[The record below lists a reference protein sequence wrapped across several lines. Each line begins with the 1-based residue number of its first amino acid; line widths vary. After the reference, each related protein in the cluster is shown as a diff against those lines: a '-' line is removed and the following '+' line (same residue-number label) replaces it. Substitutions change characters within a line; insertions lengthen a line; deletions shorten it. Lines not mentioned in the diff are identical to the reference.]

1 MDQRNKDF
9 KPGPK
14 IYLVEVK
21 VDGACQARWKTTRQ
35 VFTQAKPWS
44 GHLMEFD
51 LLFFYGMVTEKVCG
65 TWSDVIYLNGQGLT
79 TEVPIA
85 LHKEINMEKYITN
98 LPLHHLQKII
108 KLY

>member
-1 MDQRNKDF
+1 MVDYDLLWGQLSVKVTANILVKIFVLGHDFMMDQRNKDF

-51 LLFFYGMVTEKVCG
+51 DG
-65 TWSDVIYLNGQGLT
+65 
-79 TEVPIA
+79 
-85 LHKEINMEKYITN
+85 
-98 LPLHHLQKII
+98 
-108 KLY
+108 